1 MTLTE
6 LIQAAGIAAGNEKTL
21 AAEMGKHQNR
31 FAEWKRGERKPD
43 ASEIAYMAA
52 RAGLPVLETVAE
64 IQANTPGEYAGIWR
78 DALGR
83 LRAAGVAAAVV
94 AGALSHEKQAE
105 ALTLHSVKEV
115 VCILCKLAWS
125 TLKRGGLLLQEQR
138 QPITAEC

>member
-43 ASEIAYMAA
+43 ASEVAFMAA

-105 ALTLHSVKEV
+105 AAVMPTVRDAGLYIMLNTKATRKSVGAV
-115 VCILCKLAWS
+115 RHAPDLVS
-125 TLKRGGLLLQEQR
+125 SG
-138 QPITAEC
+138 